1 MAFNMVDVNAL
12 NSSSLKAISEAS
24 RLKGQQV
31 VQIQKAALYSLI
43 KSISDNQEEAEPF
56 YLIDL
61 GVVIR
66 LMDKWNQSLPNV
78 KPFYAVKC
86 NTEPA
91 LLLSLATLGANF
103 DCASQ
108 AEIETILGLGV
119 NPDRIV
125 YANPCKSASHIKY
138 AARVGVNLTTFDS
151 KQEIDKIKKW
161 HPKCELLLRLKV
173 PSENSSWRSFGNK
186 YGALTEEVASLLQH
200 ANQAGLKVVGVSFHV
215 GSIASDPQVYHS
227 AIATARFAFDTA
239 IKLEMPAMHIL
250 NIGGGFRANP
260 LFDEIGKTVN
270 DSVQEF
276 FPDELTSLTMI
287 AEPGRYFV
295 ETAFILVT
303 NVIGKRV
310 RGEQI
315 DYWIDDGVHGSFNLG
330 AYDRASLSYKVFPQ
344 NEDDLAG
351 LITSSTIFG
360 LTCDS
365 LDVVVSGCKLPELQ
379 VNDLIVFYNMGAYTT
394 APASKFNGFNRFDL
408 PTYLVFTSAD

>member
-1 MAFNMVDVNAL
+1 
-12 NSSSLKAISEAS
+12 
-24 RLKGQQV
+24 
-31 VQIQKAALYSLI
+31 
-43 KSISDNQEEAEPF
+43 
-56 YLIDL
+56 
-61 GVVIR
+61 
-66 LMDKWNQSLPNV
+66 
-78 KPFYAVKC
+78 
-86 NTEPA
+86 
-91 LLLSLATLGANF
+91 
-103 DCASQ
+103 
-108 AEIETILGLGV
+108 
-119 NPDRIV
+119 
-125 YANPCKSASHIKY
+125 
-138 AARVGVNLTTFDS
+138 
-151 KQEIDKIKKW
+151 
-161 HPKCELLLRLKV
+161 
-173 PSENSSWRSFGNK
+173 
-186 YGALTEEVASLLQH
+186 
-200 ANQAGLKVVGVSFHV
+200 
-215 GSIASDPQVYHS
+215 
-227 AIATARFAFDTA
+227 
-239 IKLEMPAMHIL
+239 MPAMHIL

>member
-173 PSENSSWRSFGNK
+173 PNESSCWRPLGNK

-200 ANQAGLKVVGVSFHV
+200 ANQAGLKVVGMSFHV

-239 IKLEMPAMHIL
+239 IKLEMPAMRIL

-260 LFDEIGKTVN
+260 LFDEIVKTVN
-270 DSVQEF
+270 DSIQEF
-276 FPDELTSLTMI
+276 FSNDMTSLTVI
-287 AEPGRYFV
+287 AEPGRYFA
-295 ETAFILVT
+295 ETPFILVT
-303 NVIGKRV
+303 NVIGKRM
-310 RGEQI
+310 RGEEI
-315 DYWIDDGVHGSFNLG
+315 DYWIDDGIHGSFKLAAN
-330 AYDRASLSYKVFPQ
+330 DPASLMYKVLLQ
-344 NEDDLAG
+344 NEDGAG
-351 LITSSTIFG
+351 PITSSTIFG
-360 LTCDS
+360 PTCDS
-365 LDVVVSGCKLPELQ
+365 LDVVISGCELSELQ

-394 APASKFNGFNRFDL
+394 SFASKFNGFNRFDL
-408 PTYLVFTSAD
+408 PTYLAFTNAD